1 GDQPDVFG
9 NRRVG
14 RAGPLAID
22 DFVKI
27 VRRRNISEFHSLLV
41 LAPLLGDPSRDS
53 RGAVGR
59 TIHPQWTGL
68 SAPIPRGMLV
78 ERPPESHRYE
88 RHERP
93 YFCGWLPIRRVLFI
107 ASTVAQIKRTER
119 PKSLKLVIFDCDGT
133 LVDSQHMIVAAM
145 TQAYAAHSIP

>member
-1 GDQPDVFG
+1 RDQPGVFG

-14 RAGPLAID
+14 RARPLAID

-59 TIHPQWTGL
+59 TIHPQRTGL
-68 SAPIPRGMLV
+68 SAPIPRANLV
-78 ERPPESHRYE
+78 EQLQESHRY
-88 RHERP
+88 RGRNKP
-93 YFCGWLPIRRVLFI
+93 YFCGWLPVRKGLFI

-145 TQAYAAHSIP
+145 TQAY